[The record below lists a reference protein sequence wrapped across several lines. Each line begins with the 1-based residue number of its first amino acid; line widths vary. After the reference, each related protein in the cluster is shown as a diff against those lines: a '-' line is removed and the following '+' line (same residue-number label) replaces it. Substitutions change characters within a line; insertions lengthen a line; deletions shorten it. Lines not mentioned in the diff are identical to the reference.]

1 MDCVPVDEIYG
12 VGLND
17 GYIYGGSEPLD
28 LMKTPVDQ
36 WPTTQEQAVARLDT
50 HAYAF
55 VNNDNPADRLHLR
68 EAPNRN
74 AQSLGK
80 FYNRTPVKMIAWDG
94 DWAYVEIG
102 TGEAHL
108 YGYMMTKYLTR
119 GGDKGV
125 RCAFEILTPIEEIGQ
140 DGAPIYR
147 EPDDTMEEIGRF
159 VGGDEY
165 VIGVYGDDWVI
176 VLTWDGN
183 VGYVRRA
190 DVWEGN
196 G

>member
-1 MDCVPVDEIYG
+1 M
-12 VGLND
+12 
-17 GYIYGGSEPLD
+17 
-28 LMKTPVDQ
+28 
-36 WPTTQEQAVARLDT
+36 
-50 HAYAF
+50 
-55 VNNDNPADRLHLR
+55 
-68 EAPNRN
+68 
-74 AQSLGK
+74 
-80 FYNRTPVKMIAWDG
+80 KMIAWEG

-125 RCAFEILTPIEEIGQ
+125 RCAFEILTPIEEIG
-140 DGAPIYR
+140 
-147 EPDDTMEEIGRF
+147 RF

>member
-1 MDCVPVDEIYG
+1 M
-12 VGLND
+12 
-17 GYIYGGSEPLD
+17 
-28 LMKTPVDQ
+28 
-36 WPTTQEQAVARLDT
+36 
-50 HAYAF
+50 
-55 VNNDNPADRLHLR
+55 R

-190 DVWEGN
+190 DVWEGH